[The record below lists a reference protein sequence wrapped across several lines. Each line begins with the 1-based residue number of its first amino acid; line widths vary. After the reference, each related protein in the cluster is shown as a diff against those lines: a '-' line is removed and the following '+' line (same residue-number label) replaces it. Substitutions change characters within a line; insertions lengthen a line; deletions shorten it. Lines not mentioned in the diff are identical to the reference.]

1 MTAKQL
7 LYEGGAK
14 LRDVTDEAGLDA
26 WYLFER
32 ASGMTRSRYFMDPDT
47 EVPADVC
54 EAYRGMLDKR
64 SRHIPLQQ
72 ILGSREFMGLEFD
85 VNEHVLIPRQ
95 DTEVLVERA
104 LKLLRDGQS
113 VLDMCTGSGCI
124 IISLAKNRHLKKAAG
139 ADISADALSVA
150 KGNAIKHKADVT
162 FVKSNLFENIDDGEY
177 DMIVSNPPYIE
188 TAKIES
194 LMPEVRDYE
203 PRIALDGGTDGLDFY
218 KRIVWDAKNFLKPE
232 GYLVFEIGYN
242 QKDSV
247 CGLMKKAGYT
257 DVEAGCDLAGL
268 PRVCLGRRA

>member
-7 LYEGGAK
+7 LYEGEAK

-32 ASGMTRSRYFMDPDT
+32 ASGMTRSRYFMYPDT
-47 EVPADVC
+47 EVSADVC
-54 EAYRGMLDKR
+54 EAYREMLDKR

-72 ILGSREFMGLEFD
+72 ILGNREFMGMEFD

-124 IISLAKNRHLKKAAG
+124 IISLAKNRQLKKAVG

-150 KGNAIKHKADVT
+150 KGNAIKHKADIT
-162 FVKSNLFENIDDGEY
+162 FVKSNLFENIGDGEY

-188 TAKIES
+188 TAEIER

-203 PRIALDGGTDGLDFY
+203 PRIALDGGADGLDFY

-242 QKDSV
+242 QKNSV
-247 CGLMKKAGYT
+247 CGLMKEAGYT
-257 DVEAGCDLAGL
+257 DVEASCDLAGL
-268 PRVCLGRRA
+268 PRVCLGRRS